1 MTAEYF
7 NALDNVD
14 QLNIVF
20 NYGTDLAQRNTAEY
34 QITLFQLFSFY
45 VEIYSSGENW
55 LCAIKGFDDV
65 EGLDIYIEGI
75 DIDALLND

>member
-1 MTAEYF
+1 MTADYF
-7 NALDNVD
+7 NTLDNAD

-20 NYGTDLAQRNTAEY
+20 NYGTDIAQRITEEY

-45 VEIYSSGENW
+45 VKIYSSGEKW
-55 LCAIKGFDDV
+55 LCAIKGFDDL
-65 EGLDIYIEGI
+65 EGLDIYIEGV

>member
-7 NALDNVD
+7 NTLENFD

-20 NYGTDLAQRNTAEY
+20 NYGTDLAQRTTEEY

-45 VEIYSSGENW
+45 VEIHSSGEKW
-55 LCAIKGFDDV
+55 LCAIKAFDNV

-75 DIDALLND
+75 DIAALLRD